1 MAKLTD
7 KQKQKIVAD
16 YVQTQNK
23 TRTAELNGVSRIT
36 VRRIIEEMDT
46 SELSEKVHQKKE
58 ENTESILQ
66 YVESR
71 GEEVKSLI
79 GTYLDVLQDKDKI
92 ERAGLR
98 EIATALGIVIDK
110 FAPHIEARD
119 KRNEGTT
126 VKIDWSRNEG
136 EKEKT

>member
-7 KQKQKIVAD
+7 KQKQKIIAD

-23 TRTAELNGVSRIT
+23 TRTAEVNNVSRTT
-36 VRRIIEEMDT
+36 VIKVLREMDET
-46 SELSEKVHQKKE
+46 ELNEKLHQKKQ
-58 ENTESILQ
+58 ENTENILQ

-71 GEEVKSLI
+71 GEEVKTII

-98 EIATALGIVIDK
+98 EVATALGIVIDK

-126 VKIDWSRNEG
+126 VKIDWSRDRRNDDG
-136 EKEKT
+136 